1 MKNMLSK
8 FINGCAVAGIDY
20 ITLSLH
26 PLMARRVAINL
37 NQRVRSDR
45 GGRGRGR
52 GRGRGGN
59 VANIGRNDIPNNIKP
74 IETENNDELT
84 TNNEESTSETP
95 TNKRK
100 FDEIDVEEIYDDEMM
115 NLMGFKSFESTKNK
129 HVKGTDCYA
138 IKFNQKTEY
147 RQYMN
152 RDGGF
157 NRELSPTRLDKKKIK
172 MNLKKKQTKKSKK
185 E

>member
-1 MKNMLSK
+1 
-8 FINGCAVAGIDY
+8 
-20 ITLSLH
+20 
-26 PLMARRVAINL
+26 MARRVAINL

-74 IETENNDELT
+74 IETENNDESTTNNEEST

-100 FDEIDVEEIYDDEMM
+100 FDEIDVEEIYDDEIM

-172 MNLKKKQTKKSKK
+172 INLKKKQTKKSKK